1 MATKSIL
8 STAWIAYGNKMGTIL
23 KYKHNLVTQ
32 IFIFTHLVVFFW
44 SLTDTV
50 FKKKKSKSKFIKKTV
65 KAQQLSSKKVL
76 KDSKQCVTFYG
87 CLCY

>member
-50 FKKKKSKSKFIKKTV
+50 FKKKSKSKFIKKTV